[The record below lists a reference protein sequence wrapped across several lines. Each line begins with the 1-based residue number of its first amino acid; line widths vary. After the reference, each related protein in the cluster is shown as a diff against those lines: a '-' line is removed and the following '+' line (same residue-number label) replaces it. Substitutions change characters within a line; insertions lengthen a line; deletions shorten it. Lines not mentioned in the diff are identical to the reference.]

1 MLIYANRF
9 HGCCHITWLSGDT
22 GEIFLLL
29 LLSRKQPEEPECSTQ
44 PPCCVMPSVRNGFAE
59 NSGKGGGEGLA
70 HATCP
75 LRERREKSVRDRVWI
90 YSGFIAT
97 YYFHGGTSVNGV
109 LVPPG
114 GASGSRILPLAHKP
128 VKLFG

>member
-1 MLIYANRF
+1 MDLLRIVARAAERALPMLRV
-9 HGCCHITWLSGDT
+9 LS
-22 GEIFLLL
+22 E
-29 LLSRKQPEEPECSTQ
+29 
-44 PPCCVMPSVRNGFAE
+44 
-59 NSGKGGGEGLA
+59 
-70 HATCP
+70 
-75 LRERREKSVRDRVWI
+75 RERREKSVRDRVWI